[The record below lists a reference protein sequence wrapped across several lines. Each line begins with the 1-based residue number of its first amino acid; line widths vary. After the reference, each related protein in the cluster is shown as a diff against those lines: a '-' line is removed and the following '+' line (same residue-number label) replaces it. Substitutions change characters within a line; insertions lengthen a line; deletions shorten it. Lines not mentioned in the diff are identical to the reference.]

1 MYIYHGTKN
10 KFEDFDFSKIR
21 ENATQEG
28 VGFYCTDNK
37 DIAERYG
44 HNGYV
49 NIYKFVGKKHLSSDR
64 VTLTKEMLKKY
75 LLALHEEGSYLDN
88 YGDVEWEGIDN
99 VLKSALNGI
108 LDYSTDDVEIVS
120 GICNAY
126 GSFEE
131 PLLKLY
137 ELFGFDH
144 SIVEGTWGNQN
155 IYLILNPSAI
165 KFIKREKSL
174 KK

>member
-10 KFEDFDFSKIR
+10 VFEKFGFSKIR

-28 VGFYCTDNK
+28 VGFYCTDNRE
-37 DIAERYG
+37 IAERYG

-49 NIYKFVGKKHLSSDR
+49 NTYKFIGQKHLSSDE
-64 VTLTKEMLKKY
+64 VTLTEDMLREY
-75 LLALHEEGSYLDN
+75 LLVLHEEGSYLDN
-88 YGDVEWEGIDN
+88 YGDVDWEGISS
-99 VLKSALNGI
+99 VLNSAVNSI
-108 LDYSTDDVEIVS
+108 LDYATDDVEIVS

-126 GSFEE
+126 GNFEE

-144 SIVEGTWGNQN
+144 SIIKDTWGNQS

-165 KFIKREKSL
+165 EFVKREEVK
-174 KK
+174 

>member
-10 KFEDFDFSKIR
+10 KFKEFDFSRIR

-37 DIAERYG
+37 EVAERYG

-49 NIYKFVGKKHLSSDR
+49 NTYKFVGTKQLSSNE
-64 VTLTKEMLKKY
+64 VTLTENMLKKY

-88 YGDVEWEGIDN
+88 YGDVSWEGVDR
-99 VLKSALNGI
+99 VLNNAVYNSLEYA
-108 LDYSTDDVEIVS
+108 TDDIEIIS

-126 GSFEE
+126 GEFEE
-131 PLLKLY
+131 PLVKLY

-144 SIVEGTWGNQN
+144 SIVNAEWGNQK
-155 IYLILNPSAI
+155 IYLILNQSAI
-165 KFIKREKSL
+165 QFIEREEN
-174 KK
+174 